1 MKIKIKIYSDYIC
14 PFCYLGEAIIEKLKS
29 RFDIEM
35 EHIGIEIHPETPEE
49 GVDLRGRIYGIE
61 EMYENLRCIGKEY
74 DLNFCDAK
82 LLSNSKKALI
92 VGEYARKV
100 GKNQEFTHEV
110 FKAYFERCLDIGKEA
125 VLFEIGEK
133 IGLNR
138 KEIEDCLKNPLYE
151 NSFADNC
158 AEAKKLDISG
168 VPTFIVNGKD
178 RITGAQSEETFVES
192 FEKINKKCSCK
203 KTWKNSLQ
211 N

>member
-1 MKIKIKIYSDYIC
+1 MKIKIRMYSDYIC

-61 EMYENLRCIGKEY
+61 EMYENLRCRGKEY
-74 DLNFCDAK
+74 GLKFCDAK

-110 FKAYFERCLDIGKEA
+110 FKAYFERCLDIGKETE
-125 VLFEIGEK
+125 LFEIGEK
-133 IGLNR
+133 VGLA
-138 KEIEDCLKNPLYE
+138 KQEIEDCLKDSFCQ
-151 NSFADNC
+151 NSFASNC
-158 AEAKKLDISG
+158 TEARKHDISG
-168 VPTFIVNGKD
+168 VPTFIVNGKY
-178 RITGAQSEETFVES
+178 RITGAQSEQTFVEF
-192 FEKINKKCSCK
+192 FEKINKEYS
-203 KTWKNSLQ
+203 
-211 N
+211 